1 MRTYVGLFALA
12 ALVTVLVTPLVERLG
27 RRLGAYGDPRGAQQ
41 DRAVPRLGGL
51 AVFVAS
57 LACWGVLLLIP
68 NTVRDLFLS
77 QRWMLG
83 ALMAPASLVLLL
95 GAYDD
100 LAGAKPWQ
108 KLLVET
114 AAAAMLWWAGF
125 RIGHFP
131 ILGYDLD
138 NVLSFLL
145 TALWIVAVTNS
156 LNLIDGLDGLAA
168 GISLFVTLS
177 VFFVSLLQGNHFVC
191 TLAITLAGALLGFL
205 RFNFSPATIF
215 LGDTGSLFLGFVLA
229 TLAVHTSQKSSTL
242 LAIVVPFVAFG
253 LPALDTLLT
262 VVRRFLSGRPLFV
275 GDHDHIHHRLLRRL
289 SPRAAAL
296 VLYAMAAL
304 FSLGSLLII
313 HSTGNLVALV
323 ATLAG
328 VSGWFLTSRVHY
340 EELSELK
347 VHVSRALHS
356 QRRVL
361 ANQIL
366 IRKVSGQ
373 LKEPLDLERSWHV
386 LVKALEALDFDTV
399 ACQLSVW
406 QNGSTPFL
414 APWFRP
420 GESENGDC
428 WTVSIPLR
436 SGGKAL
442 GQLQLRRTLG
452 KEHLIFHFSS

>member
-95 GAYDD
+95 GVYDD

-191 TLAITLAGALLGFL
+191 TLTITLAGALLGFL
-205 RFNFSPATIF
+205 KFNFAPA
-215 LGDTGSLFLGFVLA
+215 
-229 TLAVHTSQKSSTL
+229 
-242 LAIVVPFVAFG
+242 
-253 LPALDTLLT
+253 
-262 VVRRFLSGRPLFV
+262 
-275 GDHDHIHHRLLRRL
+275 
-289 SPRAAAL
+289 
-296 VLYAMAAL
+296 
-304 FSLGSLLII
+304 
-313 HSTGNLVALV
+313 
-323 ATLAG
+323 
-328 VSGWFLTSRVHY
+328 
-340 EELSELK
+340 
-347 VHVSRALHS
+347 
-356 QRRVL
+356 
-361 ANQIL
+361 
-366 IRKVSGQ
+366 
-373 LKEPLDLERSWHV
+373 
-386 LVKALEALDFDTV
+386 
-399 ACQLSVW
+399 
-406 QNGSTPFL
+406 
-414 APWFRP
+414 
-420 GESENGDC
+420 
-428 WTVSIPLR
+428 
-436 SGGKAL
+436 
-442 GQLQLRRTLG
+442 
-452 KEHLIFHFSS
+452 